1 LKKDKKGEY
10 SEFQRKIT
18 GKFCFSAFV
27 SVLAVMGMYVFPWRK
42 RAGDWIVDILENV
55 GNMPHEDAFMIY
67 HSFFRGNKEILFTIA
82 IIAVFLL
89 LLWRSFRWMTR
100 YFNEIK
106 EGIDSLL
113 CQETEQIILS
123 PEMLP
128 FERKLNAVKQTLEKQ
143 EQETAL
149 AEQHKDELVV
159 YLAHDIRTPLT
170 SVIGYLNLLEENPE
184 MPTEERMKNVHITL
198 EKAYRLEEMVQEL
211 FEITRYHSHQI
222 RLIKEKIDLYY
233 MLVQLSD
240 EMVPV
245 LKKRGN
251 SVILDVDEEMMVFAD
266 PDKLARVFSNILKNA
281 AVYSYPDTPIRVSA
295 FETDAWQTILF
306 CNEGDTIPEQ
316 ELSAVFDKFYRM
328 DKARSSDTGDT
339 GLGLAIAKDIMLLHE
354 GDITAFSE
362 DYMITF
368 SVRIPKVLS

>member
-1 LKKDKKGEY
+1 MKKDKKREY

-27 SVLAVMGMYVFPWRK
+27 SVLAVMGMYVFLWRK

-143 EQETAL
+143 KQETAL
-149 AEQHKDELVV
+149 AEQNKDELVV

-281 AVYSYPDTPIRVSA
+281 AVYSYPVPRSGCLLLKQMPGRQSSFAMKEIRFRNRNCLLCLISFTGWTKPEVLTREVQGWGWLS
-295 FETDAWQTILF
+295 QKILCF
-306 CNEGDTIPEQ
+306 CTRGILP
-316 ELSAVFDKFYRM
+316 LSVK
-328 DKARSSDTGDT
+328 
-339 GLGLAIAKDIMLLHE
+339 II
-354 GDITAFSE
+354 
-362 DYMITF
+362 
-368 SVRIPKVLS
+368 